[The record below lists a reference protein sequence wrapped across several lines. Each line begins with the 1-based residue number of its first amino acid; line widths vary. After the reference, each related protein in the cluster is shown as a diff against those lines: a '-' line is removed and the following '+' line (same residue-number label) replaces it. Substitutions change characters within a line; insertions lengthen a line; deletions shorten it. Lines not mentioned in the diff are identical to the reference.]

1 MRGLVPHQSVVENT
15 DSVLQILLLELLEEK
30 FRHWSILFCIHR
42 CAWIPEKIKRGFKK
56 QERILF
62 KIAIQSSSFGCIRDE
77 DYHIDSLGR
86 VQCIGKNSGVSSW
99 NPHNGYSLI
108 IASLRNNISRAEK
121 IDEYFKIMVFN
132 NREWLKVTD
141 QPISKVHLNDVY

>member
-1 MRGLVPHQSVVENT
+1 MALVVKNNKIRVSGIVKQALAVSGNKRFQ
-15 DSVLQILLLELLEEK
+15 VLVIV
-30 FRHWSILFCIHR
+30 SILFCIHR

-86 VQCIGKNSGVSSW
+86 VQCIGNYRV
-99 NPHNGYSLI
+99 
-108 IASLRNNISRAEK
+108 R
-121 IDEYFKIMVFN
+121 D
-132 NREWLKVTD
+132 
-141 QPISKVHLNDVY
+141 

>member
-1 MRGLVPHQSVVENT
+1 MRLPPYERIGPLIN
-15 DSVLQILLLELLEEK
+15 
-30 FRHWSILFCIHR
+30 RSILFCIHR

-77 DYHIDSLGR
+77 DYHIDGLGR
-86 VQCIGKNSGVSSW
+86 VQRIVSSW

-108 IASLRNNISRAEK
+108 TASLRSQINQSVSLEH
-121 IDEYFKIMVFN
+121 M
-132 NREWLKVTD
+132 TD
-141 QPISKVHLNDVY
+141 FYKNYRVRDQIQVS